1 MSNHRPRPSPRRA
14 FLTQLGLATGALAG
28 SAPLFPVVAES
39 SYGIEPSA
47 PWDLSWVEK
56 VEKAKYRI
64 VIDANVIEDGIAIDH
79 AATMLDQF
87 HEVYNTPDDQTRV
100 LLVMRQL
107 GTPMAF
113 NDSIWQRYPV
123 GEDTKITDPATK
135 APIRRNPFLHAAPG
149 ASPESAA
156 TKLERLAERGVIVL
170 LCNIAMTN
178 WSRRMASATQR
189 PVEDVKAEAA
199 RNLVPGGTLVPSG
212 IFALARAQNAGCAF
226 LRAS

>member
-1 MSNHRPRPSPRRA
+1 MPNHRAIASARRQ
-14 FLTQLGLATGALAG
+14 FLGQLGLATGALAG
-28 SAPLFPVVAES
+28 SASLTPLLAES
-39 SYGIEPSA
+39 LDGNEPSV
-47 PWDLSWVEK
+47 PWDMSWVQKIER
-56 VEKAKYRI
+56 AKYRI

-79 AATMLDQF
+79 AATMLDHF
-87 HEVYNTPDDQTRV
+87 HEVYDTPDDQTRV

-113 NDSIWQRYPV
+113 NDSIWERYPV
-123 GEDTKITDPATK
+123 GQDTKINDPATS

-149 ASPESAA
+149 ASQQDAA
-156 TKLERLAERGVIVL
+156 TKLDRLTARGVIVL

-178 WSRRMASATQR
+178 WSRRMASSTQR
-189 PVEDVKAEAA
+189 PVEEVKADAA
-199 RNLVPGGTLVPSG
+199 RNLVPGATLVPSG